1 MSASNSELDELIQKF
16 EKQTALLETLE
27 NQLNSLNS
35 NNNEAELIKTLTT
48 ENDKLRYRIK
58 ILKKSIEDAN
68 SNIDQSLTTTT
79 SKF

>member
-1 MSASNSELDELIQKF
+1 MSGNNSELEELIEKF
-16 EKQTALLETLE
+16 EKQAVLLETLE

-68 SNIDQSLTTTT
+68 SNVCQPMTTIP
-79 SKF
+79 S